1 VELDAVPS
9 VGGDGDRLSVIV
21 RTAVG
26 HDRVVVGAVP
36 VQDAELSTHTQGLRN
51 GVSHHH
57 MRHVVLADCILE
69 IGIVSTVDISA
80 GPESTQ
86 TAQAVEYVV
95 AVPATRHDL
104 ERMRSRVRLGGDDG
118 GRSPTLSGRNHA
130 PHTGVGGSFEVGA
143 NGAF

>member
-1 VELDAVPS
+1 LLSKAVEQVLGFS
-9 VGGDGDRLSVIV
+9 YR
-21 RTAVG
+21 
-26 HDRVVVGAVP
+26 
-36 VQDAELSTHTQGLRN
+36 HTGEYSR
-51 GVSHHH
+51 
-57 MRHVVLADCILE
+57 
-69 IGIVSTVDISA
+69 IVSTVDISA